1 MKKPSKNIYKFPK
14 KRYKE
19 IKGIIDKRYNILIL
33 IIISI
38 VIILFT
44 NLFYLQII
52 KREHYLQ
59 RVLSLS
65 DRIIK
70 GDTAPRGRIY
80 DRNGVL
86 IVDNKP
92 NKIISYKK
100 QLGVSSS
107 VEINLAYKVANMID
121 VNYSNLTERQLKNFW
136 IKQNIGDANLKIKD
150 EEWTLLKERKLSN
163 TDINK
168 LIFERITDEDLKD
181 YNELD
186 KEAAY
191 IYHLMNIGYSYSEKV
206 IKKSNITEDEY
217 AKIAENQHLLNG
229 FTTRLDWN
237 REYIYDSV
245 LKSVLGNVSTTEQGI
260 PFEMKDYYLEKGY
273 SLNDRV
279 GTTGIEFQ
287 YENYLRGIKDEFQL
301 LKDGSFKIVNE
312 GQRGNDIVLT
322 IDIELQKEVERI
334 IEENLI
340 KAKGEFNTEYFD
352 KTFVIISNPQTGE
365 ILAMSGKQVVKKD
378 DEYIIYDYT
387 PGIYTY
393 SVVAGSSVKG
403 ASHIVGYNNN
413 ALKIGEIRDDACI
426 KIASTPLK
434 CSYRYSGIINDVT
447 ALKVSSNVYQFHTAI
462 KLGKATYSYNQP
474 LSIDKKAFE
483 IYRNT
488 FKEFGLGIKTGI
500 DLPNESLGY
509 SGSSTLSGHLLD
521 FAIGQY
527 DTYTPIQLSQYIN
540 TIANDGI
547 RLQPF
552 LLKEVKNDLFTSSPI
567 VLGKVNTK
575 EEYIKRVQE
584 GFIEV
589 MKPGGTGF
597 GLIDLKHL
605 PSGKTGTSES
615 FIDTNNDGKIDTQ
628 TISNT
633 YVAYAP
639 SDNPK
644 VSFTVVSP
652 DVTHPGSKINYTSPV
667 NRIIAR
673 EIAKKFFEIYE

>member
-1 MKKPSKNIYKFPK
+1 MKKPSKKIYNFPK

-19 IKGIIDKRYNILIL
+19 IKEIIDKRYNILIL

-65 DRIIK
+65 ERIIK
-70 GDTAPRGRIY
+70 GNTAPRGRIY

-100 QLGVSSS
+100 PLGVSSFT
-107 VEINLAYKVANMID
+107 EINMAYKVANMID

-136 IKQNIGDANLKIKD
+136 IKQNVGDANLKIKD
-150 EEWTLLKERKLSN
+150 EEWTLLKERKLST

-168 LIFERITDEDLKD
+168 LIFERITEDDLKD

-191 IYHLMNIGYSYSEKV
+191 IYYLMNIGYSYSEKV

-237 REYIYDSV
+237 REYIYGSV
-245 LKSVLGNVSTTEQGI
+245 LRSVLGNVSTTEQGI

-287 YENYLRGIKDEFQL
+287 YENYLQGIKDEFQI
-301 LKDGSFKIVNE
+301 LKDGSFKMVNE

-340 KAKGEFNTEYFD
+340 KAKDEFNTEYFD
-352 KTFVIISNPQTGE
+352 KTFVIISNPLTGE
-365 ILAMSGKQVVKKD
+365 ILAMSGKQVVKED

-403 ASHIVGYNNN
+403 ASHIVGYNND
-413 ALKIGEIRDDACI
+413 ALKIGETRDDACI

-434 CSYRYSGIINDVT
+434 CSYKYSGIINDVT

-462 KLGKATYSYNQP
+462 KLGKATYSYNKP

-488 FKEFGLGIKTGI
+488 FAEFGLGIKTGI

-509 SGSSTLSGHLLD
+509 SGNSTLSGHLLD

-540 TIANDGI
+540 TIANDGV

-552 LLKEVKNDLFTSSPI
+552 LLKEVKNNVFTSSPI
-567 VLGKVNTK
+567 VLGQVNTK
-575 EEYIKRVQE
+575 EEYIKRVQD

-589 MKPGGTGF
+589 MKPGGTGY
-597 GLIDLKHL
+597 GLIELKHL

-628 TISNT
+628 TVSNT

-639 SDNPK
+639 YDNPK

-652 DVTHPGSKINYTSPV
+652 DVTHPGSLINYTSPV
-667 NRIIAR
+667 NRRIAR